1 MAWNQPSGPNNPWGR
16 RPGQGGPDLDERLK
30 GWQRRLEAWLRP
42 GGRGGD
48 SGSLFLIAALV
59 VLGGWVFSGFY
70 QVEQAQ
76 RGIIQR
82 FGKLVDIKAPGVG
95 WRWPWPIETVTK
107 VNVANVNSSDFKSRV
122 LTSDVNLVEL
132 HFAVQYQFA
141 DPVKKLFRVHDPEAT
156 LTEVSESAIREI
168 VGRSTLDE
176 LLVGTTRPEI
186 TRRTK
191 ELIQHTL
198 EYYNSGIT
206 VTTVNL
212 EDVQVPDAVIPSQ
225 RDANKAQADKERF
238 ILESEA
244 YANGI
249 VPVAQGAALR
259 MQQDAQAYK
268 SQQIALAEG
277 QASRF
282 TQIEAAYEQSPEV
295 TRRRLHMD
303 TVESVGMQDAPGRHT
318 KWPWDVV
325 TKFDRRILS
334 QSYTGETF
342 LTNDG
347 RGLIVDFYVKWRVK
361 EPGLYFTA
369 TGGREDLAGER
380 LAEIVKD
387 GIKSVVA
394 QRTLQQIV
402 SAERAA
408 VTGQMFGQASHNAA
422 GLGVDL
428 VDVRVQRIDL
438 PDEVAARVY
447 ESMKQSFAKTA
458 SRLRAEGQSASAGI
472 RASAERQRTVILADA
487 ERDAL
492 RVRGEG
498 DGAAA
503 QIYARAYAK
512 NPEFYAFYRSL
523 QAYERSLGKDGDLL
537 VVSPD
542 GDFFKYL
549 KEPSRT
555 SAPRR

>member
-1 MAWNQPSGPNNPWGR
+1 
-16 RPGQGGPDLDERLK
+16 
-30 GWQRRLEAWLRP
+30 
-42 GGRGGD
+42 
-48 SGSLFLIAALV
+48 
-59 VLGGWVFSGFY
+59 
-70 QVEQAQ
+70 
-76 RGIIQR
+76 
-82 FGKLVDIKAPGVG
+82 
-95 WRWPWPIETVTK
+95 
-107 VNVANVNSSDFKSRV
+107 
-122 LTSDVNLVEL
+122 
-132 HFAVQYQFA
+132 
-141 DPVKKLFRVHDPEAT
+141 
-156 LTEVSESAIREI
+156 
-168 VGRSTLDE
+168 
-176 LLVGTTRPEI
+176 
-186 TRRTK
+186 
-191 ELIQHTL
+191 
-198 EYYNSGIT
+198 
-206 VTTVNL
+206 
-212 EDVQVPDAVIPSQ
+212 
-225 RDANKAQADKERF
+225 
-238 ILESEA
+238 
-244 YANGI
+244 
-249 VPVAQGAALR
+249 
-259 MQQDAQAYK
+259 
-268 SQQIALAEG
+268 
-277 QASRF
+277 
-282 TQIEAAYEQSPEV
+282 
-295 TRRRLHMD
+295 
-303 TVESVGMQDAPGRHT
+303 
-318 KWPWDVV
+318 V
-325 TKFDRRILS
+325 TKFDSRILS

-361 EPGLYFTA
+361 DPSLYFTA
-369 TGGREDLAGER
+369 TGGLVELAGER

-408 VTGQMFGQASHNAA
+408 VTGQMFGQASRNAA

-458 SRLRAEGQSASAGI
+458 SRLRAEGQSTSAGI

-503 QIYARAYAK
+503 QIYARTYSK

-537 VVSPD
+537 VVTPD

-549 KEPSRT
+549 KDPSKVA
-555 SAPRR
+555 APRR